1 MSPDVIN
8 EIIWHF
14 AGYFRIAD
22 DVARDRIEYLEG
34 AQRQQFE
41 DYSLPLPETPFH
53 ADLDPFD
60 TDPIPPPA
68 SVTWES
74 APSSSFQALR
84 SRDSDN
90 SPEPEDIPP
99 PPSARPITSGGGGG
113 GGGGGSG
120 HGERLIKVNYDDD
133 GSQAQIEIRQL
144 NAMEDNDVLLVGR
157 DTGVTEL
164 NDTDVD
170 GTLQEMGEAAA
181 EITPD
186 ELELPTGTMEV
197 VDFIEARDTERLES
211 GGGGNS
217 EHTVAPGIYVNG
229 ELQNAGFTPTL
240 PHLSGP
246 ENVEPTY
253 NSRGEIANLGS
264 NDAANAALIVDRN
277 EGSPTMIVL
286 GDYFAT
292 EAIVQTYSYSDR
304 DDVSVGGTGPVELL
318 TANNSGS
325 NIASF
330 DHQESIYPDLDGY
343 FSGWNWDVH
352 VVEGN
357 FYDINLLVQRIYLS
371 DNDVTVQET
380 QHSLY
385 EVRTGENQL
394 FNLAELFSGDLDYD
408 LIIIGGDYHGGNYI
422 FQHAFLI
429 DDDVA
434 MMGAT
439 DGGHTQTLD
448 TGNNSLT
455 NYGAIHTYGNE
466 RLIPLSD
473 EARDLATELS
483 NRATSLDPD
492 EYGFVAPA
500 VGPGPLNVLYVT
512 GDYYDVNAIWQY
524 ITVADADTALQLLS
538 GEEALTNAEGGALIQ
553 SMQTGGNTLLNDAA
567 IVDVGTGTT
576 EVGGDIYT
584 DTILVQAE
592 LVAIDHDDVTHGNTD
607 ALVNELIA
615 FIGSDEDD
623 EAPAHPIAP
632 VQHEDMLG
640 GMLT

>member
-41 DYSLPLPETPFH
+41 DYGLPLPETPFH
-53 ADLDPFD
+53 ADLDPFE
-60 TDPIPPPA
+60 TDPIRPPA
-68 SVTWES
+68 PVTWES
-74 APSSSFQALR
+74 APSSGFQALR
-84 SRDSDN
+84 SLDSDN

-99 PPSARPITSGGGGG
+99 PPSARPITFGGGGG

-120 HGERLIKVNYDDD
+120 QGERLIKVNYDDD
-133 GSQAQIEIRQL
+133 GSQAQIEIRQF
-144 NAMEDNDVLLVGR
+144 NAMEDNDLLLVGR

-170 GTLQEMGEAAA
+170 GSLQEMEEAATDT
-181 EITPD
+181 TPD

-197 VDFIEARDTERLES
+197 VHFIEARDTERLES
-211 GGGGNS
+211 GGGNS
-217 EHTVAPGIYVNG
+217 EHSVAPGIYLNG
-229 ELQNAGFTPTL
+229 ELQDPAFVPTL
-240 PHLSGP
+240 PNLSGP
-246 ENVEPTY
+246 ESVEPAY
-253 NSRGEIANLGS
+253 NLRGEIANLGS

-277 EGSPTMIVL
+277 EGSPTMIVR

-304 DDVSVGGTGPVELL
+304 DEVSVGGAGPVELL
-318 TANNSGS
+318 TGNNSGS
-325 NIASF
+325 NIANF

-352 VVEGN
+352 VIEGD
-357 FYDINLLVQRIYLS
+357 FYDINLLVQGIYLS

-380 QHSLY
+380 QHALY
-385 EVRTGENQL
+385 EVRTGENQV
-394 FNLAELFSGDLDYD
+394 FNLAELFSGELDYD

-422 FQHAFLI
+422 FQHAFLV

-439 DGGHTQTLD
+439 DGEQTQTLD

-473 EARDLATELS
+473 EARNLTTELA
-483 NRATSLDPD
+483 NRATTLDPD

-538 GEEALTNAEGGALIQ
+538 GEEALTNAEGGELIQ
-553 SMQTGGNTLLNDAA
+553 SMATGGNTLLNDAA

-576 EVGGDIYT
+576 EVGGEIYT
-584 DTILVQAE
+584 ETILVQAE
-592 LVAIDHDDVTHGNTD
+592 LVAKDHDDVTHDNTD

-623 EAPAHPIAP
+623 EAPAPPIAS
-632 VQHEDMLG
+632 VQQEDMLG
-640 GMLT
+640 GVLT